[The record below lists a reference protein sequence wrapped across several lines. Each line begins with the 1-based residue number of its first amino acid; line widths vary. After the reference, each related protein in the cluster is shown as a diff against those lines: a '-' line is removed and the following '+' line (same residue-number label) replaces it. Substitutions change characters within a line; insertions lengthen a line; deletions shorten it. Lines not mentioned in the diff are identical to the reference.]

1 MIQFL
6 TFLQKTNSS
15 FHEPVKVLLTSHLFV
30 SCKMAGEAAWW
41 IHNLFLFII
50 FFMAVP
56 HIVHPADDVACETLP
71 SELHIVKGQF
81 SAKR

>member
-1 MIQFL
+1 
-6 TFLQKTNSS
+6 
-15 FHEPVKVLLTSHLFV
+15 
-30 SCKMAGEAAWW
+30 MAGEAAWW

-56 HIVHPADDVACETLP
+56 HIVRPGDDVACETLP

-81 SAKR
+81 GAKDKYTMSNITEYCHTMNFVKQLR